1 MMRTISSE
9 SRICLEYVS
18 LCEIDGAS
26 ESLIEG
32 VVSALMPPAADLV
45 PERAPRIP

>member
-18 LCEIDGAS
+18 LCEIDGAC
-26 ESLIEG
+26 ESLMED
-32 VVSALMPPAADLV
+32 VVSALMPLAAYPV